1 MFIEVQFQ
9 VTFCIDRIIG
19 HEFTNPRNYHF
30 HWILENW
37 SPRILIKPQYHIII
51 FFQTNN
57 LNALYENMHMNK
69 WLKITFISRYHQ
81 DLQLLMQQATLCMKF
96 CALTSSIQSSYIN
109 MKLHTQLHIL
119 KKKINMN
126 KSHNNEII

>member
-1 MFIEVQFQ
+1 
-9 VTFCIDRIIG
+9 
-19 HEFTNPRNYHF
+19 
-30 HWILENW
+30 
-37 SPRILIKPQYHIII
+37 
-51 FFQTNN
+51 
-57 LNALYENMHMNK
+57 MNK

-109 MKLHTQLHIL
+109 IEIAYSTTYL

-126 KSHNNEII
+126 KSHNNDII